1 MNKPAKAAA
10 EVKVAPEPKA
20 SPRRAEEPPF
30 AVHPGAIAAIVAAT
44 HGDPFSV
51 LGPHRVGHDLYEIRA
66 MLPGAAEVRALSVQG
81 GDLLCELKRV
91 DPSGFSCGRVSSV
104 HRPYYKLQIA

>member
-66 MLPGAAEVRALSVQG
+66 MLPERPRSARCPSRAAT
-81 GDLLCELKRV
+81 
-91 DPSGFSCGRVSSV
+91 SS
-104 HRPYYKLQIA
+104 AS